1 MTSVPSPEQ
10 PIRPENCPPGP
21 FITQH
26 TALVLLTALVIGLIV
41 AGLTFLNG
49 TPTAGAVLAGA
60 LSAGG
65 SVPVLRTLI
74 R

>member
-1 MTSVPSPEQ
+1 MTSVPSPNP
-10 PIRPENCPPGP
+10 PIPPENSPPGP

-26 TALVLLTALVIGLIV
+26 TALILLTAFVIGLIV

-49 TPTAGAVLAGA
+49 TPTAGAALAGA

-65 SVPVLRTLI
+65 SIPALRTLI